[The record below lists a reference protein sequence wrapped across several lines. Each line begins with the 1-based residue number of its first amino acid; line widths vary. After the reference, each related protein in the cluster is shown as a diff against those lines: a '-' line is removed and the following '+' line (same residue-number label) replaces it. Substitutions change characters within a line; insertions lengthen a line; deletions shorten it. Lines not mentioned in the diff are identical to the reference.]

1 MNSFVKKIVTVA
13 ATAALTL
20 SSAAALAAA
29 PLQLGVPDDGTNLS
43 RGIKLLEAAGFIKVD
58 PAAAT
63 RRKSRIS
70 PTTSTTSR

>member
-29 PLQLGVPDDGTNLS
+29 PLQLGRAGRRHEPLP
-43 RGIKLLEAAGFIKVD
+43 RYQAAGGGGLHQG
-58 PAAAT
+58 
-63 RRKSRIS
+63 
-70 PTTSTTSR
+70 

>member
-29 PLQLGVPDDGTNLS
+29 PLQLGVRTTARTS
-43 RGIKLLEAAGFIKVD
+43 
-58 PAAAT
+58 PAASSCWRRRASSRLTRLRAT